1 MKKVSKAAV
10 VAVVLFVVSLAVVL
24 TVGIIAVWL
33 TEEVR
38 VLALVILPTAIV
50 ASLLV
55 VYFDWRARLLNR
67 IRDERHEYRQTI

>member
-1 MKKVSKAAV
+1 VKKVSKASV

-24 TVGIIAVWL
+24 TVGIIAVWS

-38 VLALVILPTAIV
+38 VLALVILPTAVV

-55 VYFDWRARLLNR
+55 MYFDWRAKLLNR
-67 IRDERHEYRQTI
+67 IRDERHQYRQTA